1 MSKFY
6 ISADI
11 EGSCGIADWKET
23 DLDNPQSAYFRSEM
37 TKEVVAACH
46 GTSSVTI
53 GVSSRDCEIVV
64 KDAHDSGRNIDPSA
78 LPENVRIM
86 RSWTRDPY
94 SMMAGLDGSFAGAM
108 FIGYHSA
115 AGTDGN
121 PLAHTMNTQNVRVL
135 VNGRVASEFLINA
148 YTAALFGVPPI
159 LLTGD
164 RALCES
170 ALEICP
176 NIKTVAVSEGLGNA
190 STSLSPSLAHRLIE
204 EAAEAACRKASD
216 ERGRAALALELP
228 KRFEVEIEYKQH
240 YLAYRGSFYPG
251 ARKKG
256 AIGLEYSSESW
267 KDVLAFLYFV
277 L

>member
-1 MSKFY
+1 MKKLY

-11 EGSCGIADWKET
+11 EGTCGIADWKET
-23 DLDNPQSAYFRSEM
+23 ELTEAQGAYFRAEM
-37 TKEVVAACH
+37 TQEVAAACAAAN
-46 GTSSVTI
+46 
-53 GVSSRDCEIVV
+53 SRRVDEIFV

-78 LPENVRIM
+78 LPENVRLM
-86 RSWTRDPY
+86 RAWTRDPY
-94 SMMAGLDGSFAGAM
+94 SMMAGIDESYCGSM

-135 VNGRVASEFLINA
+135 VNGRTASEFLINA
-148 YTAALFGVPPI
+148 YTSALFGVPP
-159 LLTGD
+159 LLLAGD

-170 ALEICP
+170 ALELCP
-176 NIKTVAVSEGLGNA
+176 RLKTVAVSEGLGNA
-190 STSLSPSLAHRLIE
+190 SISINPSLAHSRIE
-204 EAAEAACRKASD
+204 DEA
-216 ERGRAALALELP
+216 GRALDAWARDPDSFALELP
-228 KRFEVEIEYKQH
+228 KSFDVEIEYKQH

-256 AIGLEYSSESW
+256 AIGLEYSSASW

>member
-1 MSKFY
+1 MDKLY
-6 ISADI
+6 ISVDI

-23 DLDNPQSAYFRSEM
+23 ELENPQSAYFRAEM
-37 TKEVVAACH
+37 TQEAKAACE
-46 GTSSVTI
+46 GAI
-53 GVSSRDCEIVV
+53 AAGADDILV

-78 LPENVRIM
+78 LPERARIM

-94 SMMAGLDGSFAGAM
+94 SMMAGLDQSFCGAM

-115 AGTDGN
+115 AGTNGN
-121 PLAHTMNTQNVRVL
+121 PLAHTMNTDNVRVL

-148 YTAALFGVPPI
+148 YTAALFGVPP
-159 LLTGD
+159 LALSGD

-190 STSLSPSLAHRLIE
+190 STSIHPELAHRLIKD
-204 EAAEAACRKASD
+204 AARE
-216 ERGRAALALELP
+216 ALAAGPAAFKLELP
-228 KRFEVEIEYKQH
+228 KEFDVEIEYKKH

-251 ARKKG
+251 ARAAG
-256 AIGLEYSSESW
+256 AIGLEFSSTSW
-267 KDVLAFLYFV
+267 REVLAFMYFV